1 MYLRYMGGL
10 LNKIFMKI
18 FFLSCALIISSAFI
32 YSFCKKENRPAKP
45 VVLIFSKTK
54 GFHHSSIPNGVA
66 AIQKLGRENGFDTD
80 TTTDASYFTDDKLK
94 KYAAVI
100 FLNTTGDVLDEK
112 QQQAFENYIKAGHGF
127 VGVHS
132 ATDTEYDWAWYG
144 KLVGAY
150 FNGHPKP
157 QQAKFII
164 KDLKHPATT
173 FFTDT
178 VWERTDELYNFKSI
192 NPDLHVLVTIDEG
205 SYQGGTNG
213 GFHPMAWY
221 HDYEGGR
228 AFYTE
233 LGHTEDSYT
242 EEKYLKHLLG
252 GIEYAVGKK

>member
-1 MYLRYMGGL
+1 
-10 LNKIFMKI
+10 MKAI
-18 FFLSCALIISSAFI
+18 LISCAVIMCSFVIF
-32 YSFCKKENRPAKP
+32 SFCKKENAKAKP

-54 GFHHSSIPNGVA
+54 GFHHSSIPNGIA
-66 AIQKLGRENGFDTD
+66 AIQKLGKENGFDTD
-80 TTTDASYFTDDKLK
+80 TTTDADYFTDDKLK

-112 QQQAFENYIKAGHGF
+112 QQQAFENYIKAGHGY

-164 KDLKHPATT
+164 KDTKHPATR
-173 FFTDT
+173 FFTDS
-178 VWERTDELYNFKSI
+178 VWQRTDELYNFKNI
-192 NPDLHVLVTIDEG
+192 NPDLHILVTIDES

-213 GFHPMAWY
+213 SFHPMAWY

-233 LGHTEDSYT
+233 LGHTEESYT
-242 EEKYLKHLLG
+242 EENYLKHLLG
-252 GIEYAVGKK
+252 GINYAIGQK